1 MAGTAGEVEQKKTGT
16 KILYLEAVRGAA
28 SIVVLLQHIVAA
40 EYPAFEEWSR
50 HVVDL
55 GRVGVV
61 AFFVV
66 SGYVITLSL
75 AHQSARTF
83 VVRRFFRLF
92 PMYWLVLA
100 AMLLIGILSPASRS
114 ADPTLLVLMVN
125 VLMLQGITPLASI
138 VPTAWTLGIELLFYA
153 QAFVARLLGWLRGS
167 VALGYVWLAGYL
179 GLSVVGGVLDRDLP
193 TTPAALLYT
202 AAFGQ
207 ALYLRDHGGSRA
219 WLPLVVSGL
228 VVIPAGAFLSG
239 DSDAQWPPMTYAVSY
254 LAGMAM
260 FAVFYLFRDRI
271 SGRGI
276 VWLGAISYAVYLTHP
291 LVYRLVGLVTED
303 PFLVSTLTILLTVGL
318 SELLHRFVEKPF
330 IAVGRRLTSS
340 RSEAPRPPVAPSD
353 GTGPIPSAPAS
364 RGA

>member
-1 MAGTAGEVEQKKTGT
+1 MAGTAGVVERASTGT

-40 EYPAFEEWSR
+40 EFPAFEEWSR
-50 HVVDL
+50 HVVDF

-75 AHQSARTF
+75 EHQTTRTF

-92 PMYWLVLA
+92 PLYWLVLA
-100 AMLLIGILSPASRS
+100 AMLLLGAIVPATQSV
-114 ADPTLLVLMVN
+114 DVTPLVLMAN
-125 VLMLQGITPLASI
+125 ILMIQGLTPLASI

-153 QAFVARLLGWLRGS
+153 QALGARIVGWLRGS
-167 VALGYVWLAGYL
+167 VALGYVWLLIYL
-179 GLSVVGGVLDRDLP
+179 GLSVAGGVLDRDLP

-207 ALYLRDHGGSRA
+207 ALYLRDHRSSRA
-219 WLPLVVSGL
+219 WLPLVAAGI

-239 DSDAQWPPMTYAVSY
+239 DADAQWPPMTYAASY

-260 FAVFYLFRDRI
+260 FAVFYLFRGRI
-271 SGRGI
+271 SGRAI
-276 VWLGAISYAVYLTHP
+276 VWLGGISYAVYLVHP
-291 LVYRLVGLVTED
+291 LVYRVVGLVAVD
-303 PFLVSTLTILLTVGL
+303 PLVVSAVTIGVTVVL
-318 SELLHRFVEKPF
+318 SALLHRFVEKPV
-330 IAVGRRLTSS
+330 IAVGRRLTS
-340 RSEAPRPPVAPSD
+340 PRVTSP
-353 GTGPIPSAPAS
+353 
-364 RGA
+364 RL